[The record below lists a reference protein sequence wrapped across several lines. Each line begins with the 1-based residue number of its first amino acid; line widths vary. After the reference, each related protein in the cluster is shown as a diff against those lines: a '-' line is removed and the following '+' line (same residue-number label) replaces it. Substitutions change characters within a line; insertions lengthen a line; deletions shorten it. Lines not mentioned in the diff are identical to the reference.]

1 MKRTSTT
8 PQSIA
13 LLASALAAVI
23 IIGAGCVRYLADVAA
38 PAGRAEA
45 QVAERGRVAN
55 PPIATKAPLPAPG
68 LASAAPDSVRQAQVI
83 LPTPTPETVPS
94 PAPPPSPTAAPI
106 HQPAQPAVRLSGL
119 RHFWQT
125 WNNCGPATLAMNL
138 SYYGST
144 LDQAAIGGALRTH
157 EDDKNVL
164 PEELAAYA
172 RSQGLRA
179 EVRVNG
185 TPELMRIFLS
195 NGIPVIIET
204 WLEEEPN
211 DGMGHY
217 RLLVGYD
224 DASQRWIAY
233 DTYVRGPRVNLIGP
247 YAGIYL
253 PYGQTAEWWKVFNH
267 TYVLIYPEEQTPLV
281 QSILGEDFDT
291 VTMWRN
297 SLRAAEVAVT
307 QQPDDV
313 FAWFNLGTNRL
324 YFGDH
329 AGAAAAYDQAR
340 NLGLPW
346 RMLWYQFGPFDAYQ
360 AVGRMGDIL
369 ALADATLANTR
380 SIEEIHYWRGVA
392 LAAQGNLDGARQ
404 SWQRALEI
412 NRNFAPVLQAL
423 ADAG

>member
-1 MKRTSTT
+1 M
-8 PQSIA
+8 
-13 LLASALAAVI
+13 LASALAAIVI
-23 IIGAGCVRYLADVAA
+23 VGAGCVRYFAGVTAA
-38 PAGRAEA
+38 SSGTDPQSVEGGRGAI
-45 QVAERGRVAN
+45 
-55 PPIATKAPLPAPG
+55 PPIAARAPLPAP
-68 LASAAPDSVRQAQVI
+68 AVANRPATAVQQAEVV
-83 LPTPTPETVPS
+83 LPTPTPESTLYPT
-94 PAPPPSPTAAPI
+94 PLPSPTPAPL
-106 HQPAQPAVRLSGL
+106 HRPALPSVHLSGL

-164 PEELAAYA
+164 PEELAAFA
-172 RSQGLRA
+172 RSQGLRS

-185 TPELMRIFLS
+185 SPELMRTFLS
-195 NGIPVIIET
+195 NGIPVLIET

-224 DASQRWIAY
+224 DLSQRWIAY
-233 DTYVRGPRVNLIGP
+233 DSYVRGPRVNLLGS

-253 PYGQTAEWWKVFNH
+253 PYEQTAEWWKVFNH
-267 TYVLIYPEEQTPLV
+267 TYVLIYPTEQTSLV
-281 QSILGEDFDT
+281 QSILGADFDEA
-291 VTMWRN
+291 TMWQN
-297 SLRAAEVAVT
+297 SLGAAEIAVS
-307 QQPDDV
+307 QQPNDA

-329 AGAAAAYDQAR
+329 AGAATAYDQAR

-346 RMLWYQFGPFDAYQ
+346 RMLWYQFGPFDAYH
-360 AVGRMGDIL
+360 AVGRTGDIL
-369 ALADATLANTR
+369 TLADATLANTR

-392 LAAQGNLDGARQ
+392 LAAQGNLAGARQ

-412 NRNFAPVLQAL
+412 NRNFGPALQAL
-423 ADAG
+423 AEAG